1 MGYLNKTMVI
11 GNLGR
16 DPELYNND
24 PNKAAFLTGS
34 LAVDDSYTNKQ
45 TGEKVKRTVWYEFI
59 LNGKRAESFFQYNK
73 KGATVYLEGE
83 LYEDEY
89 ASKLAP
95 YPCYDAQGQPIV
107 DAQGGHFHAYVQVVR
122 KTKKLRVRDWKFM
135 DSKKPDNTAYVAPVV
150 AGAAPAPA
158 NVQATF
164 APQPVAPV
172 FNPAAAVAPTTQPAV
187 VATGQPAAPQFVV
200 PVSNLPAGV

>member
-1 MGYLNKTMVI
+1 
-11 GNLGR
+11 
-16 DPELYNND
+16 
-24 PNKAAFLTGS
+24 
-34 LAVDDSYTNKQ
+34 
-45 TGEKVKRTVWYEFI
+45 
-59 LNGKRAESFFQYNK
+59 
-73 KGATVYLEGE
+73 LEGE

-135 DSKKPDNTAYVAPVV
+135 DSKKPDNTAYVAPALGVQP
-150 AGAAPAPA
+150 GAVAPA

-164 APQPVAPV
+164 APQPVAQPAAV
-172 FNPAAAVAPTTQPAV
+172 AVQPIVPGVVAPPALQPPEWTPAAAAPTTQPAQFTV
-187 VATGQPAAPQFVV
+187 PAT
-200 PVSNLPAGV
+200 NLPPGV